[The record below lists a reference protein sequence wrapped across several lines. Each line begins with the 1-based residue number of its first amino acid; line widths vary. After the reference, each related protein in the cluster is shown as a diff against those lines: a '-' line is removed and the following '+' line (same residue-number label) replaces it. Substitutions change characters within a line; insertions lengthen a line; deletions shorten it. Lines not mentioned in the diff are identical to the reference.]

1 MKEKKSFVIYCD
13 WENTFR
19 KISKYEA
26 GDLIQGIFEY
36 MRTGEAP
43 QFESF
48 AVEAIFTLMVETFKR
63 DRDKY
68 YKMCE
73 RNANN
78 IAKRWDKDGKSAVN
92 NSSKNTTGKNGIKEN
107 TGNTD
112 NDNDN
117 DNDNV
122 NDNDNENVN
131 DNDNDNDKNYILS
144 ISSSSEMRGSECSA
158 SYSDD
163 FLEFWSAY
171 PRKTG
176 KGAAYKV
183 FNKLKLTK
191 KEKADILSSIEWQK
205 RSDQWLRDN
214 GQFIPYPATYLNQRR
229 WEDEPQKAL
238 CGDITDPNRYT
249 EDEEDDFDFTIN
261 INSN

>member
-1 MKEKKSFVIYCD
+1 MKEKNSFIVYYE
-13 WENTFR
+13 WEEMFGYMSDKQIADMLRAMFSYAKRGEEPNFANPLLNSNFC
-19 KISKYEA
+19 IMKY
-26 GDLIQGIFEY
+26 
-36 MRTGEAP
+36 
-43 QFESF
+43 
-48 AVEAIFTLMVETFKR
+48 AI
-63 DRDKY
+63 DRNNDKY
-68 YKMCE
+68 KAKCNKNKENAKM
-73 RNANN
+73 
-78 IAKRWDKDGKSAVN
+78 RWDKEKCD
-92 NSSKNTTGKNGIKEN
+92 GIKN
-107 TGNTD
+107 MRTHKKYADNDNVNVNVNDNVND

-122 NDNDNENVN
+122 NV
-131 DNDNDNDKNYILS
+131 NDNDKNYILS
-144 ISSSSEMRGSECSA
+144 ISSPSEMGDVKPLNNYSA
-158 SYSDD
+158 D

-191 KEKADILSSIEWQK
+191 KEKADILSSLEWQK